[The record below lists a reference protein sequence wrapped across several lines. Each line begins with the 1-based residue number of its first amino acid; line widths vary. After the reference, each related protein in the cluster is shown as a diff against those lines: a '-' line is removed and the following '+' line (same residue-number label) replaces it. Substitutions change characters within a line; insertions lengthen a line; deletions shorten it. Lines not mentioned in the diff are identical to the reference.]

1 MYQNS
6 SDSFFTTLDIKD
18 KETIKSVLSGESIL
32 DWHRLH
38 FKTVEEV
45 ISFLKLNEFDVE
57 SPRDLRRLNFIYQ
70 NAIDYLKQIYDIK
83 TSPYFQNKKIIE
95 LFLLAS
101 SDIKSSDTKMAC
113 VILKVMNIISHIDSQ
128 DLINRVSIQHSV
140 LMEKVKEK
148 VTTHIQKMRDN
159 GFPEFKFEWSFKE
172 RNSIISKFLSKKEGI
187 VAKIFDRI
195 RFRIITKTKE
205 EIIPILHYCFN
216 NLFPYNYVIP
226 NETKNNLINIIELDK
241 NREDKSLANIPY
253 GDNEFSGPSYK
264 VLNFIVDIPIR
275 IDDLLVLPDNRSFA
289 NYAYFI
295 YMLAEVQIIDEKTA
309 ENNEKGENAHS
320 LYKERQK
327 QSILK
332 RLDSELYNNV
342 YKEKRN
348 IEDI

>member
-1 MYQNS
+1 MSQENIETFYS
-6 SDSFFTTLDIKD
+6 KLSIKD
-18 KETIKSVLSGESIL
+18 KEIIKSVLSGESIL
-32 DWHRLH
+32 DWHRVH
-38 FKTVEEV
+38 FKTEVEV
-45 ISFLKLNEFDVE
+45 ISFLKLNEFDIE

-70 NAIDYLKQIYDIK
+70 NAVDYLKQIYDIHI
-83 TSPYFQNKKIIE
+83 PGYFQKNGVIG

-101 SDIKSSDTKMAC
+101 SKEISEDTKKAC
-113 VILKVMNIISHIDSQ
+113 IILKVMNIISHIDSQ
-128 DLINRVSIQHSV
+128 DLINRVSIQHTT

-148 VTTHIQKMRDN
+148 VAFHIQKMRDE

-187 VAKIFDRI
+187 VARIFDRI
-195 RFRIITKTKE
+195 RFRIITKSRE
-205 EIIPILHYCFN
+205 EIIPILHYFFSH
-216 NLFPYNYVIP
+216 LFPYNYVIP
-226 NETKNNLINIIELDK
+226 NETKNNLIYISELEQNSNNGDQI
-241 NREDKSLANIPY
+241 NTPY
-253 GDNEFSGPSYK
+253 GDNEFSGPSYR

-309 ENNEKGENAHS
+309 ENNEKGENAHH

-327 QSILK
+327 ESILK
-332 RLDSELYNNV
+332 RLDSELYDV

-348 IEDI
+348 IEDK